1 VFVLGVDPGLTRC
14 GFGLVE
20 RGRDGRLRAARA
32 GVVETP
38 REAAVADRLFEL
50 EDELRSLVDEA
61 RPDAVVVERVFFQ
74 VNAKTA
80 MGVAQAS
87 GIALAVAARAG
98 VRVAELT
105 SNEVKQAVAG
115 SGSASKEEV
124 ERMVARTLALR
135 LPIRPPDAADALAL
149 AITFATLEHRALAA
163 ARGAAVGGRRLALA
177 APSAP
182 RARSAPT
189 GAR

>member
-1 VFVLGVDPGLTRC
+1 MFVLGVDPGLTRC
-14 GFGLVE
+14 GFGVVE
-20 RGRDGRLRAARA
+20 RHGDGRLSATRA

-38 REAAVADRLFEL
+38 RDAAVPDRLCEL
-50 EDELRSLVDEA
+50 EDELRALVEEV

-80 MGVAQAS
+80 MAVAQAS

-115 SGSASKEEV
+115 SGSASKSDV

-149 AITFATLEHRALAA
+149 AITFATLAHRTRAVAN
-163 ARGAAVGGRRLALA
+163 GAVIGGRGGALFEA
-177 APSAP
+177 NELRTGP
-182 RARSAPT
+182 APT
-189 GAR
+189 GVR